1 MPSDIGA
8 AAGDDAAATASA
20 DATYMIHKQQTPLA
34 ENGVNTLII
43 IIIIMIESKR

>member
-20 DATYMIHKQQTPLA
+20 DATYTIQKQTPLV
-34 ENGVNTLII
+34 ENGVNTLIVI
-43 IIIIMIESKR
+43 IIIESKR